1 LRGCGG
7 KDLSERDEMIINN
20 AKKLIETANEKGLF
34 LRVLGAIAFRIHCPK
49 FGHLL
54 GKSRAITDIDFMAY
68 SKQMNKI
75 ERHIV
80 EHGYEM
86 RPPSIAALAA
96 RRRIF
101 YDRKNGVTID
111 VFFDK
116 LEMCH
121 DIDFRGRLEVDY
133 PTIPLAEMLL
143 EKLQIVQINEKDVKD
158 LIILFREH
166 EIGDN
171 DKEIINAKYIAKL
184 LSKDWGFYYTAT
196 TNLKKIKSLLGHY
209 RTLVGTDKEFIESR
223 IDKLLDIIEREPKSL
238 GWKLRAKIGTKKVWY
253 RKVEEIEH

>member
-1 LRGCGG
+1 M
-7 KDLSERDEMIINN
+7 SERDKKIIDN
-20 AKKLIETANEKGLF
+20 ALKLIETANEKGLF

-49 FGHLL
+49 FAHLL
-54 GKSRAITDIDFMAY
+54 GKTRAITDIDFVAY
-68 SKQMNKI
+68 GKQMNQI
-75 ERHIV
+75 EKHIV
-80 EHGYEM
+80 ESGYEM

-101 YDRKNGVTID
+101 YDRKLGITID

-158 LIILFREH
+158 VIILLREH
-166 EIGDN
+166 EIGDS
-171 DKEIINAKYIAKL
+171 DKEVINAKYIAKL

-196 TNLKKIKSLLGHY
+196 TNLKKIKDLLGNY
-209 RTLVGTDKEFIESR
+209 SMLVEADKESIESK
-223 IDKLLDIIEREPKSL
+223 IDKLLDIIEKEPKSL
-238 GWKLRAKIGTKKVWY
+238 SWKLRAKIGTKRIWY